1 LSALHYASFKGDIE
15 ALRLLVG
22 FGANIE
28 LLNTS
33 GLSALHI
40 AAQGDQPIS
49 LAYLLSIG
57 LDLNQIEAKGGTT
70 LHWACYL
77 GCENALNFL
86 ISRMKPLINLP
97 DNVIRRNHQTF
108 VSSLLFILHFFKI
121 CFLFLHLRKV

>member
-1 LSALHYASFKGDIE
+1 LHYASFKGDIE

-22 FGANIE
+22 FGANVE
-28 LLNTS
+28 LMNTS

-97 DNVIRRNHQTF
+97 DNVIIRNNRN
-108 VSSLLFILHFFKI
+108 ILSF
-121 CFLFLHLRKV
+121 FLFLSFLFSFFLFSSS